1 VATKDTESAAEAA
14 PAEAAPAEAA
24 FTATVEEPPAEAL
37 AAGETPEESLAEETA
52 EMLADAPQLADAQLA
67 DLQPA
72 DVQSADA
79 EPARRGRLLLLD
91 GHSLA
96 YRAFHALPPENFSTT
111 TGQPTNAVYGFTAM
125 LINVLRDEQPTHV
138 AVAFDRAE
146 KTFRHEQYVEYKATR
161 KETPSDFRSQLSLI
175 FEVLD
180 VLGITRLS
188 VPGYEA
194 DDIIAT
200 LATQAEPDMDVLI
213 VTGDRDPI
221 QLVTDHVTL
230 LYTMRGI
237 SEMARFTPESVAA
250 KYGLTPAQYP
260 DFAALRGDPSDNL
273 PGIPGVGEKTATRW
287 IAEFGSLA
295 NLVDRV
301 DEVKGKAGDA
311 LREHLAGVLRNSQL
325 TQLVRDMALEV
336 RPADLRPVQWDREQ
350 IHQLFDT
357 LQFRVLRDRLYST
370 LPNGIGVLAAAADV
384 AAADAAAFDV
394 AAAIL
399 GPDEVSDW
407 IDGNVAGPGR
417 SGLAVSGSWGR
428 GTGTLTGLAI
438 AAPGGVAAWIDPIHL
453 TEADDK
459 ALGAWLADPARPK
472 ALHDAK
478 GPMHALAALGFEL
491 AGLSSDTALAAY
503 LALPGQRSFDLADL
517 SLRYLNR
524 ELRDAEPASG
534 QLTLDVADDTEIA
547 TALAQ
552 RAQATAELAD
562 ALDRDLAERGATD
575 LLADVELPLVRVL
588 ADMERAGIA
597 ADTDH
602 FADMS
607 ASLGGEVK
615 AAEQAAFAVTGHEFN
630 LGSPKQLQEVLFTE
644 LGLPKT
650 KRIKTGYTTDSE
662 ALTSLLAQTEHP
674 VLAHLLRHRDVARL
688 KSIVDSLIPMADA
701 DGRIHTTYNQ
711 MIAATGRLSSTDPNL
726 QNIPIRSEEGRRIRQ
741 GFVVG
746 PGHEYLLTADY
757 SQIELR
763 IMAHLSGDQALAAAF
778 SSGHDFH
785 ASTAGRVFGVA
796 PEHVTQELRSKV
808 KAMNYGLA
816 YGLSAYGLSQQLRIS
831 PEEARGYMEE
841 YFEQFGGVR
850 DYLRDVVARARMDG
864 YTQTMLG
871 RRRYLP
877 DLTSDNRQR
886 REMAERMALNA
897 PIQGSAADII
907 KVAMLTAHLEL
918 KGAGLR
924 SRMLLQVHDELLFE
938 VAPGELDAVRELV
951 TVAMGSAA
959 DLSVPLEVSMGWGRS
974 WADAAH

>member
-1 VATKDTESAAEAA
+1 MATKDGA
-14 PAEAAPAEAA
+14 PGQEQ
-24 FTATVEEPPAEAL
+24 
-37 AAGETPEESLAEETA
+37 AGS
-52 EMLADAPQLADAQLA
+52 
-67 DLQPA
+67 
-72 DVQSADA
+72 
-79 EPARRGRLLLLD
+79 ARRGRLLLLD

-96 YRAFHALPPENFSTT
+96 YRAFFALPPENFATT
-111 TGQPTNAVYGFTAM
+111 TGQPTNAVYGFTSM

-138 AVAFDRAE
+138 AVAFDRGE
-146 KTFRHEQYVEYKATR
+146 PTFRHERYVEYKATR
-161 KETPSDFRSQLSLI
+161 KETPADFRSQLSLI

-180 VLGITRLS
+180 VLGISRLS
-188 VPGYEA
+188 VPGFEA
-194 DDIIAT
+194 DDLIAT
-200 LATQAEPDMDVLI
+200 LSTQAAGDMDVLI
-213 VTGDRDPI
+213 VTGDRDVL
-221 QLVTDHVTL
+221 QLVTDQVTV

-237 SEMARFTPESVAA
+237 SEMARFTPAAVEA

-287 IAEFGSLA
+287 IAEYGSLA
-295 NLVDRV
+295 ALVDRV

-311 LREHLAGVLRNSQL
+311 LREHLADVLRNSEL
-325 TQLVRDMALEV
+325 TRLVRDVSLDV
-336 RPADLRPVQWDREQ
+336 RPADLRPVPWHREQ

-357 LQFRVLRDRLYST
+357 LQFRVLRDRLYAT
-370 LPNGIGVLAAAADV
+370 LPNGIGAAAA
-384 AAADAAAFDV
+384 AAAKTTAFDV
-394 AAAIL
+394 AAVL
-399 GPDEVSDW
+399 VGPDELADW
-407 IDGNVAGPGR
+407 LEGNEAGPGR

-428 GTGTLTGLAI
+428 GTGNLTGLAI
-438 AAPGGVAAWIDPIHL
+438 AAPAGAAAFVDPTAL
-453 TEADDK
+453 TEADEK
-459 ALGAWLADPARPK
+459 ALAAWLADPDRPK
-472 ALHDAK
+472 ALHDEK
-478 GPMHALAALGFEL
+478 GPLHALAARGFEL
-491 AGLSSDTALAAY
+491 TGVTSDTALAAY

-517 SLRYLNR
+517 ALRYLNR

-534 QLTLDVADDTEIA
+534 QLTLDTDAAEAA
-547 TALAQ
+547 TALAE

-562 ALDRDLAERGATD
+562 ALDRDLAERGATR
-575 LLADVELPLVRVL
+575 LLAEVELPLVRVL
-588 ADMERAGIA
+588 AEMERAGIA
-597 ADTDH
+597 ADTMH
-602 FADMS
+602 FAAMS
-607 ASLGGEVK
+607 ASLGGDVK
-615 AAEQAAFAVTGHEFN
+615 AAEQAAFAAVGHEFN

-644 LGLPKT
+644 LRLPKT

-662 ALTSLLAQTEHP
+662 ALTSLLVQTGHP
-674 VLAHLLRHRDVARL
+674 VLEHLLRHRDVARL
-688 KSIVDSLIPMADA
+688 KSVVDSLIPMADA

-726 QNIPIRSEEGRRIRQ
+726 QNIPIRTEEGRRIRQ

-746 PGHEYLLTADY
+746 PDYEYLLTADY

-763 IMAHLSGDQALAAAF
+763 IMAHLSADQALAEAF

-785 ASTAGRVFGVA
+785 AATAGRVFGLA
-796 PEHVTQELRSKV
+796 PEQVTGELRSKV

-816 YGLSAYGLSQQLRIS
+816 YGLSAYGLSQQLRVT

-850 DYLRDVVARARMDG
+850 DYLRNVVARARMDG
-864 YTQTMLG
+864 YTETMLG

-907 KVAMLTAHLEL
+907 KVAMLTAHDEL
-918 KGAGLR
+918 QAAGLR

-938 VAPGELDAVRELV
+938 VAPGELEAVKQLV
-951 TVAMGSAA
+951 RVAMGGAA
-959 DLSVPLEVSMGWGRS
+959 ELTVPLEVSMGWGRS

>member
-1 VATKDTESAAEAA
+1 LDVATKDPESTAQADGARVETSAGEEAVLATEPTLGAEAA
-14 PAEAAPAEAA
+14 LTDDPVRIDDA
-24 FTATVEEPPAEAL
+24 V
-37 AAGETPEESLAEETA
+37 
-52 EMLADAPQLADAQLA
+52 ADAAALEEGAASPG
-67 DLQPA
+67 
-72 DVQSADA
+72 
-79 EPARRGRLLLLD
+79 EPTQAGRRGRLLLLD

-96 YRAFHALPPENFSTT
+96 YRAFHALPSENFSTT

-138 AVAFDRAE
+138 AVAFDRGE

-200 LATQAEPDMDVLI
+200 LATEAEPDMDVLI

-221 QLVTDHVTL
+221 QLVTDHITL

-237 SEMARFTPESVAA
+237 SEMARFTPESVLA
-250 KYGLTPAQYP
+250 KYGLTPTQYP

-287 IAEFGSLA
+287 IAEFGTLA
-295 NLVDRV
+295 DLVDRV

-311 LREHLAGVLRNSQL
+311 LREHLANVLRNSQL
-325 TQLVRDMALEV
+325 TQLVRDVPLEV
-336 RPADLRPVQWDREQ
+336 GPAELRPVPWDREQ

-370 LPNGIGVLAAAADV
+370 LPSGIGVVPAATAPAS
-384 AAADAAAFDV
+384 AGGGFDV
-394 AAAIL
+394 NAVRL

-407 IDGNVAGPGR
+407 IEGALAGPGR

-438 AAPGGVAAWIDPIHL
+438 SAPGGTAAVIDPARL

-459 ALGAWLADPARPK
+459 ALGAWLADPAKPK

-478 GPMHALAALGFEL
+478 GPMHALAARGFEL

-524 ELRDAEPASG
+524 ELNSAEPATG
-534 QLTLDVADDTEIA
+534 QLTLDVADDAEVA

-575 LLADVELPLVRVL
+575 LLADVELPLVGVL

-597 ADTDH
+597 ADTSH

-607 ASLGGEVK
+607 ASLGADVK
-615 AAEQAAFAVTGHEFN
+615 EAEQAAYAVVGHEFN

-662 ALTSLLAQTEHP
+662 ALTSLLVQTEHP

-688 KSIVDSLIPMADA
+688 KSVVDSLIPMADM

-711 MIAATGRLSSTDPNL
+711 TIAATGRLSSTDPNM
-726 QNIPIRSEEGRRIRQ
+726 QNIPIRTEEGRRIRE
-741 GFVVG
+741 GFIVG
-746 PGHEYLLTADY
+746 SGYEYLLTADY

-763 IMAHLSGDQALAAAF
+763 IMAHLSGDEALASAF

-785 ASTAGRVFGVA
+785 AATAGRVFGVT
-796 PEHVTQELRSKV
+796 PEAVTPELRSKV

-816 YGLSAYGLSQQLRIS
+816 YGLSAFGLSQQLRIS

-850 DYLRDVVARARMDG
+850 DYLREVVALARMDG

-907 KVAMLTAHLEL
+907 KVAMLTAHIEL
-918 KGAGLR
+918 KAAGLR

-951 TVAMGSAA
+951 TVAMGGAA
-959 DLSVPLEVSMGWGRS
+959 DLAVPLEVSMGWGHS